1 MTREHDSDAL
11 VPPPEPFAEDDRS
24 ADGATPVPDL
34 LPTEVSVSVS
44 LIVTE
49 VVVVAASDGN
59 SSADEAELPPLCWR
73 CGAVIRVTVRF
84 CGQCGIPTRPHDFL
98 AAPPAAPSRLG
109 LGVALGTYFVLLATL
124 IGMMLSEISSIR
136 TVLFF
141 DVAILAAGGVLIV
154 AFWQELGGLLGAP
167 TRLDRRTVGVS
178 LAALAVVFG
187 VVQGLAALFPTLFAD
202 VMDSYRA
209 EGVGL
214 GFAIFQI
221 GPLTA
226 LGEELLFR
234 GVILAGLRS
243 TFPDRIAIA
252 VSAAMFATIHLSP
265 VAFLHTGGLGL
276 LFGWLTVRT
285 GSLWPSILLHA
296 AWNTTMVLLDA

>member
-1 MTREHDSDAL
+1 MSRDDNA
-11 VPPPEPFAEDDRS
+11 PPEPLDEDAS
-24 ADGATPVPDL
+24 VPADHPTGEATPLPDT
-34 LPTEVSVSVS
+34 LPVELS
-44 LIVTE
+44 LTL
-49 VVVVAASDGN
+49 VVVEIA
-59 SSADEAELPPLCWR
+59 PPPQCWR

-84 CGQCGIPTRPHDFL
+84 CGQCGIPTRPDDFL
-98 AAPPAAPSRLG
+98 AAPAAPPSRLG
-109 LGVALGTYFVLLATL
+109 LGVSLGTYFALLATL
-124 IGMMLSEISSIR
+124 VGMMLAEIASIR
-136 TVLFF
+136 TVLLF
-141 DVAILAAGGVLIV
+141 DVAILATGGVLVV
-154 AFWQELGGLLGAP
+154 AFWQELGSLLGAP
-167 TRLDRRTVGVS
+167 TRLDLRTCAIS
-178 LAALAVVFG
+178 LVALGAVFA
-187 VVQGLAALFPTLFAD
+187 VVQGMSALFPALFAD

-234 GVILAGLRS
+234 GVILAGLRR
-243 TFPDRIAIA
+243 TFPDGAAIA
-252 VSAAMFATIHLSP
+252 VAAAMFATIHLSP